1 MMDNKDF
8 LDEFERVRAFYQ
20 RPDAKNQPE
29 EFKDYNTWLQVI
41 YEKVK
46 WIETI
51 KFREVVNVLLDVRPR
66 FRRDLDHRRI
76 VAICRSGARSRTVA
90 EALVGA
96 GFDVVNV
103 GGGMRAWE
111 AADLPIETDDGSPG
125 SVI

>member
-1 MMDNKDF
+1 MTLEVPDVTPEDAVG
-8 LDEFERVRAFYQ
+8 LVEAGGAAPRRAGARRMAGGPCARGDA
-20 RPDAKNQPE
+20 RPDA
-29 EFKDYNTWLQVI
+29 
-41 YEKVK
+41 
-46 WIETI
+46 
-51 KFREVVNVLLDVRPR
+51 
-66 FRRDLDHRRI
+66 RDPARVEDLSTDRRI

-111 AADLPIETDDGSPG
+111 AADLPVETDDGSAG